1 LISAGTSDRAS
12 TGSIWAAGGVV
23 GSHVTCN
30 ATTFSFAGYDIRT
43 AAFLPFTGAAAAA
56 AAVFGEQLSCRDSCR
71 ASLKDDMMRW
81 VLMSRHGPKTSQIVV
96 GRLKAS
102 QQALF
107 APNFA
112 RRLEQTKSHRTLMGI
127 LLLFRLKTTSQ
138 QLGLFLCLLIVS
150 TSACPDEQGH
160 ANNV

>member
-1 LISAGTSDRAS
+1 MIVFQFVWTSCQTVEGLISAGTSDRAS

-43 AAFLPFTGAAAAA
+43 AAFLPFSGAAAA

-81 VLMSRHGPKTSQIVV
+81 VLMFLMFYPCFAQSLWSFAALGKHKNPKP
-96 GRLKAS
+96 R
-102 QQALF
+102 
-107 APNFA
+107 P
-112 RRLEQTKSHRTLMGI
+112 KSG
-127 LLLFRLKTTSQ
+127 F
-138 QLGLFLCLLIVS
+138 
-150 TSACPDEQGH
+150 D
-160 ANNV
+160 